1 MRAITPFLGVL
12 LTAGLL
18 FAQGEFSGPVLM
30 VNPDARLVGT
40 GGAGVALADDISALY
55 INPAGL
61 GFQHNGQFA
70 AHYSRMLPTLYD
82 RFNYLSIA
90 WKGPVRGAGT
100 YGVALY
106 HYSMGGGDIMSNTGQ
121 VLGSYNSSETVL
133 SISHGRCFS
142 RRLGLA
148 GGIST
153 KMLYSNLAS
162 GGFAEGVTG
171 DGNAFAFM
179 IDLAMLWQTPAGSL
193 LEPLDFGLTLANIGT
208 RLDYSDGEHRD
219 PLPLTLRLGLA
230 MELELMQDHA
240 LGFMLDVERIMTR
253 IEQDGDADMALA
265 GFFRSFGDEEF
276 MQQINMKL
284 GSEYAFRQLFFGR
297 AGINVKP
304 LAERASFTLGFGI
317 LFNNIKFDFAD
328 EIGELDN
335 SLRLSVAYLM

>member
-1 MRAITPFLGVL
+1 
-12 LTAGLL
+12 
-18 FAQGEFSGPVLM
+18 
-30 VNPDARLVGT
+30 
-40 GGAGVALADDISALY
+40 
-55 INPAGL
+55 
-61 GFQHNGQFA
+61 
-70 AHYSRMLPTLYD
+70 
-82 RFNYLSIA
+82 
-90 WKGPVRGAGT
+90 
-100 YGVALY
+100 
-106 HYSMGGGDIMSNTGQ
+106 
-121 VLGSYNSSETVL
+121 
-133 SISHGRCFS
+133 
-142 RRLGLA
+142 
-148 GGIST
+148 
-153 KMLYSNLAS
+153 
-162 GGFAEGVTG
+162 
-171 DGNAFAFM
+171 
-179 IDLAMLWQTPAGSL
+179 MLWQTPAGSL